1 MGLNWSHMKI
11 DYISINFS
19 SYFLDCSFIMV
30 FRASFRNII
39 RIFDV
44 MVLAEVLYC
53 QPKQRQKLTKS
64 SPIFP
69 ITIGFYGREDA
80 QKQRKPMMSNRGENH
95 QKKPN
100 RAPKLRLWQLRSWKI
115 SAVATLGSDCQLIAS
130 LPAVMIFFA
139 PYMRY
144 PKSPT
149 FQCMLTVGTWY
160 KRD

>member
-53 QPKQRQKLTKS
+53 QPKQR
-64 SPIFP
+64 
-69 ITIGFYGREDA
+69 
-80 QKQRKPMMSNRGENH
+80 
-95 QKKPN
+95 
-100 RAPKLRLWQLRSWKI
+100 
-115 SAVATLGSDCQLIAS
+115 
-130 LPAVMIFFA
+130 
-139 PYMRY
+139 
-144 PKSPT
+144 
-149 FQCMLTVGTWY
+149 
-160 KRD
+160 